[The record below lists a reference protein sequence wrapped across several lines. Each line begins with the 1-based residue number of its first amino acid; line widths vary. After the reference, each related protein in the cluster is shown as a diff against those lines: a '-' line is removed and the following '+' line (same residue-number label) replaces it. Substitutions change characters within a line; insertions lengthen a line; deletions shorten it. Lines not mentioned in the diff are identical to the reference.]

1 MSLRTQHHLL
11 DAASYPAIST
21 PTDATE
27 DRDRRQA
34 EFRRFLSSIH
44 FDAADNP
51 IADRAM
57 RRTVPTTN
65 MSTDWK
71 TSDDVSHWIGPR
83 KTQMKPGK
91 FDENGSL
98 ESFFAQFEVCARHSR
113 WTCDDKVDFM
123 RCALEKA
130 ATQQLWDFGA
140 REDVTYELL
149 LE

>member
-1 MSLRTQHHLL
+1 M
-11 DAASYPAIST
+11 
-21 PTDATE
+21 
-27 DRDRRQA
+27 
-34 EFRRFLSSIH
+34 
-44 FDAADNP
+44 
-51 IADRAM
+51 
-57 RRTVPTTN
+57 PTTN

-91 FDENGSL
+91 FDGNGSL